1 MYLAPLVHQYEPS
14 YLNPQRSNL
23 LMILHGQPQPRLVSR
38 GDSLVG
44 SHPAKSADICL
55 SKAAGPR
62 GDLHPRSTQPPNNSH
77 LQLAR
82 ANFATSLF
90 SHGGGVFYFSPA
102 RLAEGSRARMR
113 CRSTVSARAPPPA
126 RGGPAPSSSRPRPLP
141 RALWACKEVPARP
154 LHSRARIRA
163 PPEAGLTSRPPFCSS
178 RGSSG
183 ERRRK
188 PGAGRLGG
196 GTRRGCCCHRRR
208 HHRSWGSWRGEGGRV
223 RPGREPAAA
232 PLREGR
238 RRDGDG
244 GYRQTQHRQHHPTA
258 ARR

>member
-1 MYLAPLVHQYEPS
+1 M
-14 YLNPQRSNL
+14 NPQRSNL
-23 LMILHGQPQPRLVSR
+23 LMILHGQPQPRLVPR

-44 SHPAKSADICL
+44 SHPAKSADVSL
-55 SKAAGPR
+55 SKSAGPR
-62 GDLHPRSTQPPNNSH
+62 GDLHPRRAQPPDNSD

-82 ANFATSLF
+82 APILQLHFTLQPWV
-90 SHGGGVFYFSPA
+90 VFYSTTPPPPRAA

-126 RGGPAPSSSRPRPLP
+126 RGGPAPSSSRPRPFP

-163 PPEAGLTSRPPFCSS
+163 PPEAGLTSRRPFCSS

-196 GTRRGCCCHRRR
+196 G
-208 HHRSWGSWRGEGGRV
+208 
-223 RPGREPAAA
+223 PAAA
-232 PLREGR
+232 AAA
-238 RRDGDG
+238 
-244 GYRQTQHRQHHPTA
+244 TA
-258 ARR
+258 AATTARGARGVRKEDV